1 MKKSE
6 LRKIYL
12 ARQKA
17 LSQEERGAN
26 DKRISDSFFRNFDL
40 STVSYLHSFIP
51 IDKFNEVDTKPIFQK
66 IWRDLPHIATVVPRV
81 DFETSEI
88 TSLKF
93 GPDTELVRNVW
104 DIDEPLDN
112 EIIETEKI
120 DMVLVPGLCFDGD
133 GHRVGYGKGFY
144 DRFLKKCRPDCLKVG
159 LSYFELVDP
168 IDDAHEGD
176 VKLNFVVT
184 PERVI
189 TSQNRERF

>member
-17 LSQEERGAN
+17 FSQEERGAN

-66 IWRDLPHIATVVPRV
+66 IWRDLSHIVTVVPRV
-81 DFETSEI
+81 DFETSDI

-104 DIDEPLDN
+104 DIDEPLDI

-144 DRFLKKCRPDCLKVG
+144 DRFLKKCRPDAVTIG
-159 LSYFELVDP
+159 LSHFEPVEK
-168 IDDAHEGD
+168 IDGAHDGD
-176 VKLNFVVT
+176 VAVDFVVT
-184 PERVI
+184 PAGV
-189 TSQNRERF
+189 TSQNRER